1 MSLQKLYIKNKA
13 YLNYTNNLIKIKTED
28 SENTVCLDDIDTI
41 LVENY
46 HTTISTAL
54 LAQLSKSDISVIF
67 CDEKFMPISIL
78 LGINKNSRTTK
89 VQKSQILLSKPKL
102 NQIWQK
108 IVYSKVENQS
118 KILKIFSIKENYLDT
133 LLPRVKSNDKEH
145 IEAVAAA
152 YYFKELFDSD
162 FSRNS
167 LLDGRN
173 SALNFGYTVF
183 RSSICRYLVAHGL
196 NPSFGIH
203 HSSELNAFNLADDLI
218 EPFRPIIDLFVKRNI
233 KKDTE
238 LSSAIKIE
246 LLKLLD
252 EIVIY
257 DNQRVQVSYC
267 MKQIVA
273 NYQSICLGKV
283 EDLKL
288 FRLWKY
294 KKKKI

>member
-13 YLNYTNNLIKIKTED
+13 YLSYTNNLIKIKTED
-28 SENTVCLDDIDTI
+28 IENTVCLDDIDTI

-54 LAQLSKSDISVIF
+54 LAQLSKLDISVIF
-67 CDEKFMPISIL
+67 CDEKFMPSSIL

-89 VQKSQILLSKPKL
+89 IQKAQVLLSKPKL

-118 KILKIFSIKENYLDT
+118 KVLKIFNIKENYIDS

-196 NPSFGIH
+196 NPAFGIH

-233 KKDTE
+233 NKDTE

-257 DNQRVQVSYC
+257 DNQRVQISYC

-273 NYQSICLGKV
+273 NYQSICLDKV

-288 FRLWKY
+288 F
-294 KKKKI
+294 KI

>member
-13 YLNYTNNLIKIKTED
+13 YLSYTNNLIKIKTED
-28 SENTVCLDDIDTI
+28 IENTVCLDDIDTI

-54 LAQLSKSDISVIF
+54 LAQLSKADISVIF
-67 CDEKFMPISIL
+67 CDEKFMPSSIL

-89 VQKSQILLSKPKL
+89 IQKAQVLLSKPKL

-118 KILKIFSIKENYLDT
+118 KVLKIFSIKENYLDS
-133 LLPRVKSNDKEH
+133 LLPRVKSNDKEY

-196 NPSFGIH
+196 NPAFGIH

-233 KKDTE
+233 KKDTQ
-238 LSSAIKIE
+238 LSSAIKVE

-257 DNQRVQVSYC
+257 DNQRVQISYC

-288 FRLWKY
+288 F
-294 KKKKI
+294 KI

>member
-13 YLNYTNNLIKIKTED
+13 YLSYTNNLIKIKIED
-28 SENTVCLDDIDTI
+28 IENTVCLDDIDTI

-67 CDEKFMPISIL
+67 CDEKFMPSSIL

-89 VQKSQILLSKPKL
+89 IQKAQVLLSKPKL

-118 KILKIFSIKENYLDT
+118 KVLKIFSIKENYLDS

-145 IEAVAAA
+145 IETVAAA

-167 LLDGRN
+167 LIDGRN

-196 NPSFGIH
+196 NPAFGIH

-238 LSSAIKIE
+238 LSSAIKVE

-252 EIVIY
+252 EIVVY

-288 FRLWKY
+288 FKL
-294 KKKKI
+294 

>member
-1 MSLQKLYIKNKA
+1 
-13 YLNYTNNLIKIKTED
+13 
-28 SENTVCLDDIDTI
+28 
-41 LVENY
+41 
-46 HTTISTAL
+46 
-54 LAQLSKSDISVIF
+54 
-67 CDEKFMPISIL
+67 MPSSIL

-89 VQKSQILLSKPKL
+89 IQKAQVLLSKPKL

-108 IVYSKVENQS
+108 IVYQKVENQS
-118 KILKIFSIKENYLDT
+118 KVLKIFSIKENYLDS

-183 RSSICRYLVAHGL
+183 RSSICRYIVAHGL

-238 LSSAIKIE
+238 LSSAIKVE

-257 DNQRVQVSYC
+257 DNQRVQISYC

-273 NYQSICLGKV
+273 NYQSICLDKV

-288 FRLWKY
+288 FRL
-294 KKKKI
+294 

>member
-13 YLNYTNNLIKIKTED
+13 YLSYTNNLIKIKTED
-28 SENTVCLDDIDTI
+28 IENTVCLDDIDTI

-67 CDEKFMPISIL
+67 CDEKFMPSSIL

-89 VQKSQILLSKPKL
+89 IQKAQVLLSKPKL

-118 KILKIFSIKENYLDT
+118 KVLKIFSIKETYLDS
-133 LLPRVKSNDKEH
+133 LLPRVKSNDKEY

-196 NPSFGIH
+196 NPAFGIH

-233 KKDTE
+233 NKDTE

-257 DNQRVQVSYC
+257 DNQRVQISYC

-288 FRLWKY
+288 F
-294 KKKKI
+294 KI

>member
-1 MSLQKLYIKNKA
+1 MSYQKLYIKNKS
-13 YLNYTNNLIKIKTED
+13 YLSYANNLIKIKTEEN
-28 SENTVCLDDIDTI
+28 ENTVCFDDIDTI
-41 LVENY
+41 LIENY

-54 LAQLSKSDISVIF
+54 LAQLSKADINVIF
-67 CDEKFMPISIL
+67 CDEKFMPSSIL

-89 VQKSQILLSKPKL
+89 VQKSQVLLNKVKL

-118 KILKIFSIKENYLDT
+118 NILKIFNIKENYLDS

-145 IEAVAAA
+145 IEATAAA
-152 YYFKELFDSD
+152 YYFKELFDKD
-162 FSRNS
+162 FTRNS
-167 LLDGRN
+167 LTDERN
-173 SALNFGYTVF
+173 SALNFGYTVI
-183 RSSICRYLVAHGL
+183 RSSICRYLIAYGL

-218 EPFRPIIDLFVKRNI
+218 EPFRPIVDLYVKRNI

-238 LSSAIKIE
+238 LSSSIKIE

-257 DNQRVQVSYC
+257 DGKRVQLSYC

-273 NYQSICLGKV
+273 NYQSICL
-283 EDLKL
+283 ENSEELKL
-288 FRLWKY
+288 FRL
-294 KKKKI
+294 

>member
-13 YLNYTNNLIKIKTED
+13 YLSYTNNLIKIKTED

-67 CDEKFMPISIL
+67 CDEKFMPSSIL

-89 VQKSQILLSKPKL
+89 IQKAQVLLSKPKL

-118 KILKIFSIKENYLDT
+118 KVLKIFNIKENYIDS

-196 NPSFGIH
+196 NPAFGIH

-233 KKDTE
+233 NKDTE

-257 DNQRVQVSYC
+257 DNQRVQISYC

-288 FRLWKY
+288 F
-294 KKKKI
+294 KI

>member
-13 YLNYTNNLIKIKTED
+13 YLSYTNNLIKIKTED
-28 SENTVCLDDIDTI
+28 IENTVCLDDIDTI

-67 CDEKFMPISIL
+67 CDEKFMPSSIL

-89 VQKSQILLSKPKL
+89 IQKAQVLLSKPKL

-118 KILKIFSIKENYLDT
+118 KVLKIFNIKENYIDS

-183 RSSICRYLVAHGL
+183 RSSICRFLVAHGL
-196 NPSFGIH
+196 NPAFGIH

-233 KKDTE
+233 NKDTE

-257 DNQRVQVSYC
+257 DNQRVQISYC

-288 FRLWKY
+288 F
-294 KKKKI
+294 KI

>member
-13 YLNYTNNLIKIKTED
+13 YLSYTNNLIKIKTED
-28 SENTVCLDDIDTI
+28 IENTVCLDDIDTI

-67 CDEKFMPISIL
+67 CDEKFMPSSIL

-89 VQKSQILLSKPKL
+89 IQKAQVLLSKPKL

-118 KILKIFSIKENYLDT
+118 KVLKIFSIKENYLDS
-133 LLPRVKSNDKEH
+133 LLPRVKSNDKEY

-196 NPSFGIH
+196 NPAFGIH

-238 LSSAIKIE
+238 LSSAIKVE

-257 DNQRVQVSYC
+257 DNQRVQISYC
-267 MKQIVA
+267 MKQLVA

-288 FRLWKY
+288 F
-294 KKKKI
+294 KI

>member
-13 YLNYTNNLIKIKTED
+13 YLSYTNNLIKIKTED
-28 SENTVCLDDIDTI
+28 IENTVCLDDIDTI

-67 CDEKFMPISIL
+67 CDEKFMPSSIL

-89 VQKSQILLSKPKL
+89 IQKAQVLLSKPKL

-118 KILKIFSIKENYLDT
+118 KVLKIFNIKENYIDS

-196 NPSFGIH
+196 NPAFGIH

-238 LSSAIKIE
+238 LSSAIKVE

-257 DNQRVQVSYC
+257 DNQRVQISYC

-288 FRLWKY
+288 F
-294 KKKKI
+294 KI

>member
-13 YLNYTNNLIKIKTED
+13 YLSYTNNLIKIKTED
-28 SENTVCLDDIDTI
+28 IENTVCLDDIDTI

-67 CDEKFMPISIL
+67 CDEKFMPSSIL

-89 VQKSQILLSKPKL
+89 IQKAQVLLSKPKL

-118 KILKIFSIKENYLDT
+118 KVLKIFSIKENYLDS

-183 RSSICRYLVAHGL
+183 RSSICRYIVAHGL
-196 NPSFGIH
+196 NPAFGIH

-238 LSSAIKIE
+238 LSSAIKVE

-267 MKQIVA
+267 MKQIVS
-273 NYQSICLGKV
+273 NYQSICLDKV

-288 FRLWKY
+288 F
-294 KKKKI
+294 KI

>member
-13 YLNYTNNLIKIKTED
+13 YLSYTNNLIKIKTED
-28 SENTVCLDDIDTI
+28 IENTVCLDDIDTI

-67 CDEKFMPISIL
+67 CDEKFMPSSIL

-89 VQKSQILLSKPKL
+89 IQKAQVLLSKPKL

-118 KILKIFSIKENYLDT
+118 KVLKIFNIKENYIDS
-133 LLPRVKSNDKEH
+133 LLPRVKSNDKEY

-196 NPSFGIH
+196 NPAFGIH

-233 KKDTE
+233 NKDTE

-273 NYQSICLGKV
+273 NYQSICLDKV

-288 FRLWKY
+288 F
-294 KKKKI
+294 KI

>member
-13 YLNYTNNLIKIKTED
+13 YLSYTNNLIKIKTED
-28 SENTVCLDDIDTI
+28 IENTVCLDDIDTI

-67 CDEKFMPISIL
+67 CDEKFMPSSIL

-89 VQKSQILLSKPKL
+89 IQKAQVLLSKPKL

-118 KILKIFSIKENYLDT
+118 KVLKIFSIKENYLDS

-173 SALNFGYTVF
+173 SALNFGYTIF
-183 RSSICRYLVAHGL
+183 RSSICRYLIAYGL
-196 NPSFGIH
+196 NPAFGIH

-218 EPFRPIIDLFVKRNI
+218 EPFRPIIDLFVKTNI
-233 KKDTE
+233 NKDTE

-267 MKQIVA
+267 MKQLVA
-273 NYQSICLGKV
+273 NYQSICLGKT
-283 EDLKL
+283 EELKL
-288 FRLWKY
+288 FRL
-294 KKKKI
+294 

>member
-13 YLNYTNNLIKIKTED
+13 YLSYTNNLIKIKTED
-28 SENTVCLDDIDTI
+28 IENTVCLDDIDTI

-67 CDEKFMPISIL
+67 CDEKFMPSSIL

-89 VQKSQILLSKPKL
+89 IQKAQVLLSKPKL

-118 KILKIFSIKENYLDT
+118 KVLKIFSIKENYIDS

-196 NPSFGIH
+196 NPAFGIH

-238 LSSAIKIE
+238 LSSAIKVE

-257 DNQRVQVSYC
+257 DNQRVQISYC

-273 NYQSICLGKV
+273 NYQSICLDKV

-288 FRLWKY
+288 F
-294 KKKKI
+294 KI

>member
-167 LLDGRN
+167 ILDGRN

>member
-13 YLNYTNNLIKIKTED
+13 YLSYTNNLIKIKTEEN
-28 SENTVCLDDIDTI
+28 ENTVCFDDIDTI
-41 LVENY
+41 LIENY

-54 LAQLSKSDISVIF
+54 LAQLSKADISVIF
-67 CDEKFMPISIL
+67 CDEKFMPSSIL

-89 VQKSQILLSKPKL
+89 VQKSQVLLSKAKL

-118 KILKIFSIKENYLDT
+118 KILKIFNIKENYLDS
-133 LLPRVKSNDKEH
+133 LLPRVKSNDKEY
-145 IEAVAAA
+145 IEATAAA
-152 YYFKELFDSD
+152 YYFKELFDND
-162 FSRNS
+162 FTRNS
-167 LLDGRN
+167 LTDERN

-183 RSSICRYLVAHGL
+183 RSSICRYLIAYGL

-218 EPFRPIIDLFVKRNI
+218 EPFRPIVDLYVKRNI

-238 LSSAIKIE
+238 LSSSIKIE

-257 DNQRVQVSYC
+257 DGKRVQLSYC

-273 NYQSICLGKV
+273 NYQSICL
-283 EDLKL
+283 ENSEELKL
-288 FRLWKY
+288 FRL
-294 KKKKI
+294 

>member
-1 MSLQKLYIKNKA
+1 MSLQKLYIKNKS
-13 YLNYTNNLIKIKTED
+13 YLSYKNNLISIKTE
-28 SENTVCLDDIDTI
+28 SNEYTVCLDDIDTI

-46 HTTISTAL
+46 QTTITTAL
-54 LAQLSKSDISVIF
+54 LSQLSKADINVIF
-67 CDEKFMPISIL
+67 SDEKFMPSSIL
-78 LGINKNSRTTK
+78 IGINKNTRSTK
-89 VQKSQILLSKPKL
+89 IQKAQINMSKAKL

-108 IVYSKVENQS
+108 IVYTKVENQS
-118 KILKIFSIKENYLDT
+118 AILKIFKIKEKYLDS

-145 IEAVAAA
+145 IEAVAAS
-152 YYFKELFDSD
+152 YYFKELFDKD

-173 SALNFGYTVF
+173 AALNFGYTIF
-183 RSSICRYLVAHGL
+183 RSSICRYLIAYGL
-196 NPSFGIH
+196 NPVFGIH

-218 EPFRPIIDLFVKRNI
+218 EAFRPIIDLYVRRNI

-238 LSSAIKIE
+238 LTSAIKIE

-257 DNQRVQVSYC
+257 EGSRVQVSYC

-273 NYQSICLGKV
+273 NYQSICLKKS
-283 EDLKL
+283 EELKL
-288 FRLWKY
+288 FQICRK
-294 KKKKI
+294 

>member
-13 YLNYTNNLIKIKTED
+13 YLSYTNNLIKIKTED
-28 SENTVCLDDIDTI
+28 IENTVCLDDIDTI

-67 CDEKFMPISIL
+67 CDEKFMPSSIL

-89 VQKSQILLSKPKL
+89 IQKAQVLLSKPKL

-118 KILKIFSIKENYLDT
+118 KVLKIFNIKENYIDS
-133 LLPRVKSNDKEH
+133 LLPRVKSNDKEY

-196 NPSFGIH
+196 NPAFGIH

-218 EPFRPIIDLFVKRNI
+218 EPFRPIIDLFVKINI

-238 LSSAIKIE
+238 LSSAIKVE

-257 DNQRVQVSYC
+257 DNQRVQISYC

-273 NYQSICLGKV
+273 NYQSICLDKV

-288 FRLWKY
+288 FKL
-294 KKKKI
+294 

>member
-13 YLNYTNNLIKIKTED
+13 YLSYTNNLIKIKTED
-28 SENTVCLDDIDTI
+28 IENTVCLDDIDTI

-67 CDEKFMPISIL
+67 CDEKFMPSSIL

-89 VQKSQILLSKPKL
+89 IQKAQVLLSKPKL

-118 KILKIFSIKENYLDT
+118 KVLKIFNIKENYIDS

-196 NPSFGIH
+196 NPAFGIH

-233 KKDTE
+233 NKDTE

-288 FRLWKY
+288 F
-294 KKKKI
+294 KI

>member
-13 YLNYTNNLIKIKTED
+13 YLSYTNNLIKIKTED

-54 LAQLSKSDISVIF
+54 LAQLSKLDISVIF
-67 CDEKFMPISIL
+67 CDEKFMPSSIL

-89 VQKSQILLSKPKL
+89 IQKAQVLLSKPKL

-108 IVYSKVENQS
+108 IVYLKVENQS
-118 KILKIFSIKENYLDT
+118 KVLKIFSIKENYLDS

-183 RSSICRYLVAHGL
+183 RSSICRYIVAHWSG
-196 NPSFGIH
+196 NIIS
-203 HSSELNAFNLADDLI
+203 DI
-218 EPFRPIIDLFVKRNI
+218 EI
-233 KKDTE
+233 K
-238 LSSAIKIE
+238 
-246 LLKLLD
+246 
-252 EIVIY
+252 
-257 DNQRVQVSYC
+257 
-267 MKQIVA
+267 
-273 NYQSICLGKV
+273 
-283 EDLKL
+283 
-288 FRLWKY
+288 
-294 KKKKI
+294 